1 MKNWNPQLLKILQ
14 FRLSCTSLHC
24 FWLKNNNL
32 PPYCT
37 FYRSAMPH
45 SENSN
50 VPARQIFSVSCFQ
63 SANNLYFAQKPVIK
77 HICITHRN
85 IVLQQH
91 GFWGILDFL
100 KFHHIG
106 LICRVGTMYK
116 KRFSK
121 HLSCFQ
127 CYFFFLNH
135 NYCLVYHIYS
145 DWKSEMTVLG
155 CKMTIKQ
162 ILSRGDHFSQIMV
175 TQTQNI
181 YLDCS
186 CLSFWLQN
194 IIIHWKIHSSWKKR
208 CSFTTKSSITCILLR
223 GDIMVAQEVFM
234 IYFHNKEWNIWFR
247 FPKHFVPIYDTVKYT
262 YGEL

>member
-1 MKNWNPQLLKILQ
+1 MGTLNNWNPQLLKILQ

-100 KFHHIG
+100 KFHYIG

-145 DWKSEMTVLG
+145 DWKSEITVLG

-194 IIIHWKIHSSWKKR
+194 IILHWKIHSSW
-208 CSFTTKSSITCILLR
+208 I
-223 GDIMVAQEVFM
+223 
-234 IYFHNKEWNIWFR
+234 
-247 FPKHFVPIYDTVKYT
+247 
-262 YGEL
+262 